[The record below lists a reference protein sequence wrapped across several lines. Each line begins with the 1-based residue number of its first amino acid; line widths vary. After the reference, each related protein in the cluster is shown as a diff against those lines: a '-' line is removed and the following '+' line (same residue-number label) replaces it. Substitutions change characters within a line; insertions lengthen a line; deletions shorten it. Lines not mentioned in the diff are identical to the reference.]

1 MKNFFL
7 LAATVSLSL
16 SSATTRKRPVFGK
29 FVDKRLEL
37 KNIADSFQK
46 NHISSREKPN
56 SHAKASS
63 SSSLSASDGTVF
75 YFPNY
80 AGGEQTCS
88 SDDEYLYTG
97 DISLII

>member
-29 FVDKRLEL
+29 FEDKRLEL

-63 SSSLSASDGTVF
+63 SSSSSDGTVF